1 MTCPRNRGCSCHSSD
16 MKPRGPEFDCF
27 AATCSAPPSASVHF
41 ATPSHLFCTLRQ
53 PACTKVTGCDR
64 PSSRLL
70 MRWKSLAAADFRCW
84 NGLPRLHLSSYCGIT
99 WSLRP
104 AVLRDG
110 YLLSAIRT
118 LGNAFL

>member
-1 MTCPRNRGCSCHSSD
+1 MTCPRNRGDSCHSSD
-16 MKPRGPEFDCF
+16 MRPRGPEFDCF
-27 AATCSAPPSASVHF
+27 AATCNALLLTSVHF
-41 ATPSHLFCTLRQ
+41 ATPSRLSCTLRQ
-53 PACTKVTGCDR
+53 PARTKVTGCDR

-70 MRWKSLAAADFRCW
+70 MRWKGLAAADFRCW
-84 NGLPRLHLSSYCGIT
+84 NGLPRLHSSNSCGIT

-110 YLLSAIRT
+110 YLLSPIRT